1 MTVTDI
7 NPATGAAVA
16 ELNETDLAGMPERM
30 PLHVVVTR
38 VVVPVPVLRRRPPCG
53 IFTPTR
59 T

>member
-30 PLHVVVTR
+30 QR
-38 VVVPVPVLRRRPPCG
+38 ARAAQRQWNM
-53 IFTPTR
+53 
-59 T
+59 